1 MASIIEEIKSNV
13 DIVEY
18 IEQYVDLTAKGSN
31 HVGLCPF
38 HDDSDPSFKVSPSK
52 GIFKC
57 FGCGK
62 GGNIFNFVT
71 LYHKVDFGE
80 AIRILSDYLGLK
92 EPDGHKEYYEQMK
105 EWHEYFKMSHSDFS
119 CQYLDS
125 REIDDTTYGHFE
137 IGFIPDAS
145 AIDWNLT
152 MNRDDSDIVKLGVV
166 YLGRNRRLRFRFPGC
181 LTFPFFDDQDRVV
194 GFSFMRIDRRPD
206 EPKYEN
212 SWTTPIFKRRELLFG
227 LKQTRSQ
234 IRHRGVAHLVEGYFD
249 VMRMYQV
256 TSDKEV
262 TGVCGST
269 MTNEQVSLINKH
281 AHSVRINFD
290 GDEAGREGAIKS
302 AFKCEE
308 KGLEVFIG
316 DFPDGSDPDAFFAA
330 DVRNVLRTID
340 VPRFFFKYNT
350 TADAVDVL
358 LAHASKVKNLDT
370 VEYYIRAIK
379 EEYPSIPTSLIT
391 ARMSR
396 ATVISEKY
404 KAKPSE
410 FSIQRELIK
419 AVLQGHISPKD
430 LDENK
435 FNNDYRSKIA
445 LLTLTYVN
453 LVDEGDDYIDLDGSI
468 MAQFTEFLEPLN
480 VAVEELPKL
489 ALPYRKFDNI
499 DELIKA
505 KKVLHQ

>member
-18 IEQYVDLTAKGSN
+18 IEQYVDLTVKGNN

-38 HDDSDPSFKVSPSK
+38 HSDSDPSFKVSPSK

-80 AIRILSDYLGLK
+80 AIRILSDYLGFK
-92 EPDGHKEYYEQMK
+92 EADEYDEYYEQMK
-105 EWHEYFKMSHSDFS
+105 AWHEHFKNSETEFS
-119 CQYLDS
+119 LQYLKD
-125 REIDDTTYGHFE
+125 RHIDYATQRHFE
-137 IGFIPDAS
+137 VGFIPNAN
-145 AIDWNLT
+145 ANWK
-152 MNRDDSDIVKLGVV
+152 IVDPEICLNLGVV
-166 YLGRNRRLRFRFPGC
+166 YKSKLDVPRFKFPGC
-181 LTFPFFDDQDRVV
+181 LTFPFFDDQDRVC
-194 GFSFMRIDRRPD
+194 GFSFMRLNRRPD

-227 LKQTRSQ
+227 LKQTRSE
-234 IRHRGVAHLVEGYFD
+234 IKHRGVAHLVEGYFD
-249 VMRMYQV
+249 VMRMYQN
-256 TSDKEV
+256 TGDKEV
-262 TGVCGST
+262 VGVCGST
-269 MTNEQVSLINKH
+269 MTDEQVSLINKH

-316 DFPDGSDPDAFFAA
+316 DFPDGSDPDSYFSA
-330 DVRNVLRTID
+330 DVRNILRIID
-340 VPRFFFKYNT
+340 VPKFFFKYNS

-370 VEYYIRAIK
+370 VEYYIKAIK
-379 EEYPSIPTSLIT
+379 EEYSSIPISLIT

-396 ATVISEKY
+396 TTVISEKY

-410 FSIQRELIK
+410 FSIQKELIK
-419 AVLQGHISPKD
+419 AVLQGHINPKD

-435 FNNDYRSKIA
+435 FNNTYRSKIA

-453 LVDEGDDYIDLDGSI
+453 LIDKDDDYIDLDGSI

-489 ALPYRKFDNI
+489 ALPYRKFDDI

>member
-18 IEQYVDLTAKGSN
+18 IEQYVDLTVKGNN

-38 HDDSDPSFKVSPSK
+38 HQDSDPSFKVSPSK
-52 GIFKC
+52 RIFKC

-80 AIRILSDYLGLK
+80 AIRILSDYLGFK
-92 EPDGHKEYYEQMK
+92 ESDEYDGHYEQMK
-105 EWHEYFKMSHSDFS
+105 AWHKYFMLGHNTFS
-119 CQYLDS
+119 QQYLVD
-125 REIDDTTYGHFE
+125 RNIEYMTYSHFE
-137 IGFIPDAS
+137 VGFIPDAG
-145 AIDWNLT
+145 ATVLGNLLPE
-152 MNRDDSDIVKLGVV
+152 IVLKLGVI
-166 YLGRNRRLRFRFPGC
+166 YQGNGGAYRFKFPGC
-181 LTFPFFDDQDRVV
+181 LTFPFFDDQDRIV

-212 SWTTPIFKRRELLFG
+212 SWTTPIFKRRDFLFG
-227 LKQTRSQ
+227 LKQTCSQ
-234 IRHRGVAHLVEGYFD
+234 IKNRGVAHLVEGYFD
-249 VMRMYQV
+249 VMRMYQN
-256 TSDKEV
+256 TDDKEV
-262 TGVCGST
+262 VGVCGST
-269 MTNEQVSLINKH
+269 MTDEQVSLINKH

-316 DFPDGSDPDAFFAA
+316 DFPDGSDPDNFFAA

-370 VEYYIRAIK
+370 VEYYIKAIK
-379 EEYPSIPTSLIT
+379 EEYPSIPISLIT

-396 ATVISEKY
+396 TTVISEKY

-419 AVLQGHISPKD
+419 AVLQGLLSPEIF
-430 LDENK
+430 DENK
-435 FNNDYRSKIA
+435 FNNECRPKIA
-445 LLTLTYVN
+445 MLKANQDEFGFIN
-453 LVDEGDDYIDLDGSI
+453 LDSSI